1 MPTPNYGW
9 NTPILPAPNNVPADM
24 LTLATQVDASLK
36 EVETR
41 LSLAAGASYG
51 VVWDQVDNTA
61 LSIGNGTLEG
71 RYLLR
76 GMWVFYMIRLTRGST
91 TNAGSAA
98 YRFTLPVAPRVFAA
112 VQGSGYA
119 TSGGTSAEIPLSV
132 RGVGANR
139 IVILA
144 PTGRVSNTLPGG
156 WTAGNEIFISG
167 MYERA

>member
-1 MPTPNYGW
+1 MPTPNFGW
-9 NTPILPAPNNVPADM
+9 NTPLLPAPNNVPAD
-24 LTLATQVDASLK
+24 LLGLATQIDASLK
-36 EVETR
+36 EVNTG

-51 VVWDQVDNTA
+51 VVWDQVDNSA

-98 YRFTLPVAPRVFAA
+98 YRFTLPVAPRFFAA

-119 TSGGTSAEIPLSV
+119 TSGTSEVPLSV
-132 RGVGANR
+132 RGIGSNR

-156 WTAGNEIFISG
+156 WAVGNEIFISG
-167 MYERA
+167 FYERA

>member
-9 NTPILPAPNNVPADM
+9 NTPLLPAPNNVPADM

-36 EVETR
+36 EVETG

-51 VVWDQVDNTA
+51 VVWDQVNNSA

-71 RYLLR
+71 RHLLR
-76 GMWVFYMIRLTRGST
+76 GKWVFYMIRFIRGST
-91 TNAGSAA
+91 TNVGSAA
-98 YRFTLPVAPRVFAA
+98 YRFTLPFTPRVYAA

-119 TSGGTSAEIPLSV
+119 TSGTSEVPLSV
-132 RGVGANR
+132 RGVGSNR

-156 WTAGNEIFISG
+156 WVVGNEIFISG
-167 MYERA
+167 FYERA